1 MVKEEKIKQVEE
13 LKKFFGEYSVV
24 CLLDMFKLPS
34 RQLQEIKKELRGKA
48 EIKVVK
54 KSILLHAIR
63 DLDKKSIS
71 ELEKYVP
78 LQPGI
83 VFTNLEP
90 FRFYS
95 IVEKLKSPAFAKE
108 GDIAEENIEIKAGP
122 TGLLPGPVIGE
133 LSRVGIPAGVED
145 GKIAI
150 KKDVVVAKKGEKISK
165 ALADILKK
173 LKIQPIK
180 IGLNIVAIYE
190 NGKIYLKEVLDLVKI
205 YPEKLKEA
213 FNQALNLSINISY
226 PTKENIKF
234 LLAKGFNTAK
244 ILERRIGGVK

>member
-1 MVKEEKIKQVEE
+1 VVKEEKLKQVEE
-13 LKKFFGEYSVV
+13 LKKKIEKYSTI

-34 RQLQEIKKELRGKA
+34 KQLQQIAKELRGKA
-48 EIKVVK
+48 EIKVAK
-54 KSILLHAIR
+54 KSILIHAIR
-63 DLDKKSIS
+63 GLSKEKIS
-71 ELEKYVP
+71 ELENHLP
-78 LQPGI
+78 SLPAI
-83 VFTNLEP
+83 IFTNLDA

-95 IVEKLKSPAFAKE
+95 AIDKLKSPTFVKE
-108 GDIAEENIEIKAGP
+108 GDIAEEDIEIKAGP
-122 TGLLPGPVIGE
+122 TSLLPGPVIGE
-133 LSRVGIPAGVED
+133 LSRAGIPAGIEE

-150 KKDVVVAKKGEKISK
+150 KKDVIVAKKGDKISK
-165 ALADILKK
+165 ALADVLKK

-190 NGKIYLKEVLDLVKI
+190 NGKIYLKDILELIKT

-234 LLAKGFNTAK
+234 LLVKAFNTAK
-244 ILERRIGGVK
+244 NLERIGGVK